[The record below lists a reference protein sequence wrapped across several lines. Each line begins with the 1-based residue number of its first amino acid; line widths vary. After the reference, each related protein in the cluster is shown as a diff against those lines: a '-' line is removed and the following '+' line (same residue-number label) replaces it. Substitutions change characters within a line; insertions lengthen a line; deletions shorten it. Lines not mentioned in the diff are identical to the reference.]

1 MTVNEDS
8 FTNWKNREE
17 IAESMIP
24 IIGKLHRERDVTVLL
39 HSRSLVNK
47 SVVSILKT
55 HRFARQIAGEELSVT
70 ETFPFLQ
77 ALTTL
82 DLGPSQIDIGMLAA
96 TYKADD
102 QGLSVADFT
111 ARAVAGATGPDKIE
125 RREPRD
131 VVLYGFGRIGR
142 LLARLLIEKSGS
154 GNGLRLRAIVVRK
167 GAGQDIVKRASL
179 LRRDSIHGQFHGTI
193 TVDEANNKIIANGN
207 EIAMI
212 YADDPAAVDYTAY
225 GIKDAIL
232 IDNTGRWRDR
242 EGLSNHLRPGIAKVV
257 LTAPGKGDVPNIV
270 HGVNHDSIKPDEQIL
285 SCASC
290 TTNAIVPPLKAMA
303 DEYGVLRGHVETVHS
318 FTNDQN
324 LLDNYHKSD
333 RRGRSAPLNMVITET
348 GAASAVAKALP
359 DLEATITGSS
369 IRVPVPDVSIAI
381 LNLQLARE
389 TTRED
394 VLDHLRQV
402 SLTSPLKRQIDF
414 TTAPD
419 AVSSDFIGSRHASIV
434 DAGATKVEGDNAIL
448 YLWYDNE
455 FGYSCQV
462 VRVVQY
468 VSGVEY
474 PTFRPRPPDP
484 GPRPFGSALPP
495 CRWEG
500 GAVLP
505 PGTSVR
511 SALQVE
517 PVPVCRVRGCVAEAV
532 VDVSHIGVAVGGVGQ
547 EAAEVRTAPVGLP
560 DRLGLHPSAEAVSAV
575 LGQHT
580 GAVVLGITRAVA
592 GDDEFGEP
600 GDRAVGGVDGDDGVQ
615 LVAALGDGLRRGP
628 DPVHVPGHG
637 GVVGVV
643 HGHVVHGAAGG
654 GEGPGEVV
662 GDGALP

>member
-1 MTVNEDS
+1 MTVNDDS

-24 IIGKLHRERDVTVLL
+24 MIGKLHRERDVTVLL

-70 ETFPFLQ
+70 ETLPFLK

-96 TYKADD
+96 TYKDD
-102 QGLSVADFT
+102 DRGLSVEEFT
-111 ARAVAGATGPDKIE
+111 AEAVAGATGANKIE
-125 RREPRD
+125 CRQGRD

-142 LLARLLIEKSGS
+142 LVARLLIEKAGS
-154 GNGLRLRAIVVRK
+154 GNGLRLRAIVVRGG
-167 GAGQDIVKRASL
+167 GAGEDIVKRASL
-179 LRRDSIHGQFHGTI
+179 LRRDSIHGQFQGTI
-193 TVDEANNKIIANGN
+193 TVDEANSTIVANGN
-207 EIAMI
+207 EIKVI
-212 YADDPAAVDYTAY
+212 YADDPKQVDYTAY

-232 IDNTGRWRDR
+232 IDNTGKWRDR
-242 EGLSNHLRPGIAKVV
+242 EGLSQHLRPGIAKVV

-270 HGVNHDSIKPDEQIL
+270 HGVNHDTIKPDEQIL

-290 TTNAIVPPLKAMA
+290 TTNAIVPPLKAMD
-303 DEYGVLRGHVETVHS
+303 DEFGVRRGHVETVHS

-324 LLDNYHKSD
+324 LLDNYHKSE

-359 DLEATITGSS
+359 ELKARITGSS

-389 TTRED
+389 TTREE

-414 TTAPD
+414 ISAPD

-434 DAGATKVEGDNAIL
+434 DAGATKVDGDNAIL

-462 VRVVQY
+462 IRVVQY

-474 PTFRPRPPDP
+474 PTFPAP
-484 GPRPFGSALPP
+484 
-495 CRWEG
+495 
-500 GAVLP
+500 AV
-505 PGTSVR
+505 
-511 SALQVE
+511 
-517 PVPVCRVRGCVAEAV
+517 
-532 VDVSHIGVAVGGVGQ
+532 
-547 EAAEVRTAPVGLP
+547 
-560 DRLGLHPSAEAVSAV
+560 
-575 LGQHT
+575 
-580 GAVVLGITRAVA
+580 
-592 GDDEFGEP
+592 
-600 GDRAVGGVDGDDGVQ
+600 
-615 LVAALGDGLRRGP
+615 
-628 DPVHVPGHG
+628 
-637 GVVGVV
+637 
-643 HGHVVHGAAGG
+643 
-654 GEGPGEVV
+654 
-662 GDGALP
+662 

>member
-1 MTVNEDS
+1 MTVNEDT
-8 FTNWKNREE
+8 FTNWKHREE

-70 ETFPFLQ
+70 ETLPFLN

-96 TYKADD
+96 TYRADD
-102 QGLSVADFT
+102 RGLSVEEFT
-111 ARAVAGATGPDKIE
+111 AEAVAGATGANKID
-125 RREPRD
+125 RRESRD

-142 LLARLLIEKSGS
+142 LVARLLIEKAGS
-154 GNGLRLRAIVVRK
+154 GNGLRLRAIVVRRS
-167 GAGQDIVKRASL
+167 GATDGADLVKRASL
-179 LRRDSIHGQFHGTI
+179 LRRDSIHGQFQGTI
-193 TVDEANNKIIANGN
+193 TVDEASSKIIANGN
-207 EIAMI
+207 EIKVI
-212 YADDPAAVDYTAY
+212 YSDDPTSVDYTAY
-225 GIKDAIL
+225 GIRDAVL

-242 EGLSNHLRPGIAKVV
+242 EGLSKHLRPGIDKVI

-270 HGVNHDSIKPDEQIL
+270 HGVNHDTIKQDEQII

-359 DLEATITGSS
+359 DLQAKITGSS

-389 TTRED
+389 TDRDE
-394 VLDHLRQV
+394 VLDYLRNV

-414 TTAPD
+414 ISAPD
-419 AVSSDFIGSRHASIV
+419 AVSNDFIGSRHASIV
-434 DAGATKVEGDNAIL
+434 DAGATKVDGDNAIL

-468 VSGVEY
+468 VSGAEY
-474 PTFRPRPPDP
+474 PTYP
-484 GPRPFGSALPP
+484 
-495 CRWEG
+495 
-500 GAVLP
+500 
-505 PGTSVR
+505 
-511 SALQVE
+511 
-517 PVPVCRVRGCVAEAV
+517 
-532 VDVSHIGVAVGGVGQ
+532 
-547 EAAEVRTAPVGLP
+547 APV
-560 DRLGLHPSAEAVSAV
+560 A
-575 LGQHT
+575 
-580 GAVVLGITRAVA
+580 
-592 GDDEFGEP
+592 
-600 GDRAVGGVDGDDGVQ
+600 
-615 LVAALGDGLRRGP
+615 
-628 DPVHVPGHG
+628 
-637 GVVGVV
+637 
-643 HGHVVHGAAGG
+643 
-654 GEGPGEVV
+654 
-662 GDGALP
+662 

>member
-1 MTVNEDS
+1 MTVNEDT

-24 IIGKLHRERDVTVLL
+24 VIGKLHRERDVTVLV

-70 ETFPFLQ
+70 ETLPFLR

-96 TYKADD
+96 TYRADD
-102 QGLSVADFT
+102 HGLTVEEFT
-111 ARAVAGATGPDKIE
+111 ARAVAGATGANKIE
-125 RREPRD
+125 RGDGRD

-142 LLARLLIEKSGS
+142 LVARLLIEKSGS
-154 GNGLRLRAIVVRK
+154 GNGLRLRAIVVR
-167 GAGQDIVKRASL
+167 GGGGRADEDLVKRASL
-179 LRRDSIHGQFHGTI
+179 LRRDSIHGQFQGTI
-193 TVDEANNKIIANGN
+193 TVDEANSTITANGN
-207 EIAMI
+207 EIKVI
-212 YADDPAAVDYTAY
+212 YANDPSEVDYTAY
-225 GIKDAIL
+225 GIDNAIL
-232 IDNTGRWRDR
+232 IDNTGKWRDR
-242 EGLSNHLRPGIAKVV
+242 EGLSEHLRPGIDKVV

-270 HGVNHDSIKPDEQIL
+270 HGVNHDTIKPDERIL

-324 LLDNYHKSD
+324 LLDNYHKAD

-359 DLEATITGSS
+359 DLKAPITGSS

-381 LNLQLARE
+381 LSLRLGRE
-389 TTRED
+389 TSREE
-394 VLDHLRQV
+394 VLDHLRDV

-434 DAGATKVEGDNAIL
+434 DAGATKVDGDNAIL

-462 VRVVQY
+462 IRVVQH

-474 PTFRPRPPDP
+474 PTFP
-484 GPRPFGSALPP
+484 
-495 CRWEG
+495 
-500 GAVLP
+500 
-505 PGTSVR
+505 
-511 SALQVE
+511 
-517 PVPVCRVRGCVAEAV
+517 
-532 VDVSHIGVAVGGVGQ
+532 
-547 EAAEVRTAPVGLP
+547 APV
-560 DRLGLHPSAEAVSAV
+560 A
-575 LGQHT
+575 
-580 GAVVLGITRAVA
+580 
-592 GDDEFGEP
+592 
-600 GDRAVGGVDGDDGVQ
+600 
-615 LVAALGDGLRRGP
+615 
-628 DPVHVPGHG
+628 
-637 GVVGVV
+637 
-643 HGHVVHGAAGG
+643 
-654 GEGPGEVV
+654 
-662 GDGALP
+662 

>member
-1 MTVNEDS
+1 MTVNDDS

-17 IAESMIP
+17 IAESIIP

-70 ETFPFLQ
+70 ETLPFLK
-77 ALTTL
+77 ALGTL

-96 TYKADD
+96 MYRTDD

-111 ARAVAGATGPDKIE
+111 ARAVAGATGADKIE
-125 RREPRD
+125 HGEGRD

-142 LLARLLIEKSGS
+142 LVARLLIEKAGS
-154 GNGLRLRAIVVRK
+154 GNGLRLRAIVVR
-167 GAGQDIVKRASL
+167 GGGDRAAEDLVKRASL
-179 LRRDSIHGQFHGTI
+179 LRRDSIHGQFQGTI
-193 TVDEANNKIIANGN
+193 TVDEASCSIIANGN
-207 EIAMI
+207 TIRVI
-212 YADDPAAVDYTAY
+212 HADDPAEVDYTAY

-232 IDNTGRWRDR
+232 IDNTGKWRDR
-242 EGLSNHLRPGIAKVV
+242 EGLSKHLRPGIDKVV

-270 HGVNHDSIKPDEQIL
+270 HGVNHDMVKPDERIL

-290 TTNAIVPPLKAMA
+290 TTNAIVPPLKAMD

-324 LLDNYHKSD
+324 LLDNYHKSE

-359 DLEATITGSS
+359 DLKARITGSS

-389 TTRED
+389 VTREE
-394 VLDHLRQV
+394 VLEYLRDV
-402 SLTSPLKRQIDF
+402 SLTSPMRRQIDF
-414 TTAPD
+414 ISAPD

-434 DAGATKVEGDNAIL
+434 DAGALKAEGDNAIL

-462 VRVVQY
+462 IRVVQH

-474 PTFRPRPPDP
+474 PTYPAP
-484 GPRPFGSALPP
+484 
-495 CRWEG
+495 
-500 GAVLP
+500 
-505 PGTSVR
+505 
-511 SALQVE
+511 
-517 PVPVCRVRGCVAEAV
+517 
-532 VDVSHIGVAVGGVGQ
+532 
-547 EAAEVRTAPVGLP
+547 AA
-560 DRLGLHPSAEAVSAV
+560 
-575 LGQHT
+575 
-580 GAVVLGITRAVA
+580 
-592 GDDEFGEP
+592 
-600 GDRAVGGVDGDDGVQ
+600 
-615 LVAALGDGLRRGP
+615 
-628 DPVHVPGHG
+628 
-637 GVVGVV
+637 
-643 HGHVVHGAAGG
+643 
-654 GEGPGEVV
+654 
-662 GDGALP
+662 

>member
-1 MTVNEDS
+1 VTVNDDS

-70 ETFPFLQ
+70 ETFPFLK
-77 ALTTL
+77 ALGTL

-96 TYKADD
+96 MYRTDD
-102 QGLSVADFT
+102 QGLSVGDFT
-111 ARAVAGATGPDKIE
+111 ARAVAGATGADKIE
-125 RREPRD
+125 HGEGRD

-142 LLARLLIEKSGS
+142 LVARLLIEKAGS
-154 GNGLRLRAIVVRK
+154 GNGLRLRAIVVR
-167 GAGQDIVKRASL
+167 GGGDRAAEDLVKRASL
-179 LRRDSIHGQFHGTI
+179 LRRDSIHGQFQGTI
-193 TVDEANNKIIANGN
+193 TVDEASCSITANGN
-207 EIAMI
+207 TIRVI
-212 YADDPAAVDYTAY
+212 HADDPAEVDYTAY

-232 IDNTGRWRDR
+232 IDNTGKWRDR
-242 EGLSNHLRPGIAKVV
+242 EGLSKHLRPGIDKVV

-270 HGVNHDSIKPDEQIL
+270 HGVNHDMVKPDERIL

-290 TTNAIVPPLKAMA
+290 TTNAIVPPLKAMN

-324 LLDNYHKSD
+324 LLDNYHKSE

-359 DLEATITGSS
+359 DLKARITGSS

-389 TTRED
+389 VTREE
-394 VLDHLRQV
+394 VLEYLRDV
-402 SLTSPLKRQIDF
+402 SLTSPMRRQIDF
-414 TTAPD
+414 ISAPD

-434 DAGATKVEGDNAIL
+434 DAGALKAEGDNAIL

-462 VRVVQY
+462 IRVVQH

-474 PTFRPRPPDP
+474 PTYPAP
-484 GPRPFGSALPP
+484 
-495 CRWEG
+495 
-500 GAVLP
+500 
-505 PGTSVR
+505 
-511 SALQVE
+511 
-517 PVPVCRVRGCVAEAV
+517 
-532 VDVSHIGVAVGGVGQ
+532 
-547 EAAEVRTAPVGLP
+547 AA
-560 DRLGLHPSAEAVSAV
+560 
-575 LGQHT
+575 
-580 GAVVLGITRAVA
+580 
-592 GDDEFGEP
+592 
-600 GDRAVGGVDGDDGVQ
+600 
-615 LVAALGDGLRRGP
+615 
-628 DPVHVPGHG
+628 
-637 GVVGVV
+637 
-643 HGHVVHGAAGG
+643 
-654 GEGPGEVV
+654 
-662 GDGALP
+662 

>member
-1 MTVNEDS
+1 MTVNDDS

-70 ETFPFLQ
+70 ETFPFLK
-77 ALTTL
+77 ALGTL

-96 TYKADD
+96 MYRTDD
-102 QGLSVADFT
+102 QGLSVGDFT
-111 ARAVAGATGPDKIE
+111 ARAVAGATGADKIE
-125 RREPRD
+125 RGEGRD

-142 LLARLLIEKSGS
+142 LVARLLIEKAGS
-154 GNGLRLRAIVVRK
+154 GNGLRLRAIVVR
-167 GAGQDIVKRASL
+167 GGGDRAAEDLVKRASL
-179 LRRDSIHGQFHGTI
+179 LRRDSIHGQFQGTI
-193 TVDEANNKIIANGN
+193 TVDEASCSIIANGN
-207 EIAMI
+207 TIRVI
-212 YADDPAAVDYTAY
+212 HADDPAEVDYTAY

-232 IDNTGRWRDR
+232 IDNTGKWRDR
-242 EGLSNHLRPGIAKVV
+242 EGLSKHLRPGIDKVV

-270 HGVNHDSIKPDEQIL
+270 HGVNHDMVKPDERIL

-290 TTNAIVPPLKAMA
+290 TTNAIVPPLKAMD

-324 LLDNYHKSD
+324 LLDNYHKSE

-359 DLEATITGSS
+359 DLKARITGSS

-389 TTRED
+389 VTREE
-394 VLDHLRQV
+394 VLEYLRDV
-402 SLTSPLKRQIDF
+402 SLTSPMRRQIDF
-414 TTAPD
+414 ISAPD

-434 DAGATKVEGDNAIL
+434 DAGALKAEGDNAIL

-462 VRVVQY
+462 IRVVQH

-474 PTFRPRPPDP
+474 PTYPAP
-484 GPRPFGSALPP
+484 
-495 CRWEG
+495 
-500 GAVLP
+500 
-505 PGTSVR
+505 
-511 SALQVE
+511 
-517 PVPVCRVRGCVAEAV
+517 
-532 VDVSHIGVAVGGVGQ
+532 
-547 EAAEVRTAPVGLP
+547 AA
-560 DRLGLHPSAEAVSAV
+560 
-575 LGQHT
+575 
-580 GAVVLGITRAVA
+580 
-592 GDDEFGEP
+592 
-600 GDRAVGGVDGDDGVQ
+600 
-615 LVAALGDGLRRGP
+615 
-628 DPVHVPGHG
+628 
-637 GVVGVV
+637 
-643 HGHVVHGAAGG
+643 
-654 GEGPGEVV
+654 
-662 GDGALP
+662 

>member
-1 MTVNEDS
+1 MTVNDDS
-8 FTNWKNREE
+8 FTNWMHREE

-70 ETFPFLQ
+70 ETMPFLQ

-82 DLGPSQIDIGMLAA
+82 DLGPSQIDLGMLAA

-102 QGLSVADFT
+102 RGLSVAEFT
-111 ARAVAGATGPDKIE
+111 AEAVAGATGADKIE

-142 LLARLLIEKSGS
+142 LVARLLIEKAGS
-154 GNGLRLRAIVVRK
+154 GNGLRLRAIVVR
-167 GAGQDIVKRASL
+167 GGGRAAEDLVKRASL
-179 LRRDSIHGQFHGTI
+179 LRRDSIHGQFQGTI
-193 TVDEANNKIIANGN
+193 TVDEAGSTIVANGN
-207 EIAMI
+207 AIKVI
-212 YADDPAAVDYTAY
+212 YADDPSQVDYTEY
-225 GIKDAIL
+225 GIRDAIL
-232 IDNTGRWRDR
+232 IDNTGKWRDR
-242 EGLSNHLRPGIAKVV
+242 EGLSKHLRPGIDKVV

-270 HGVNHDSIKPDEQIL
+270 HGVNHDTIKPDEQIL

-290 TTNAIVPPLKAMA
+290 TTNAIVPPLKAMD

-324 LLDNYHKSD
+324 LLDNYHKAE

-359 DLEATITGSS
+359 DLKAPITGSS

-394 VLDHLRQV
+394 VHDYLREV

-434 DAGATKVEGDNAIL
+434 DAGALKVEGDNAIL

-462 VRVVQY
+462 VRVVQH

-474 PTFRPRPPDP
+474 PTYP
-484 GPRPFGSALPP
+484 AT
-495 CRWEG
+495 
-500 GAVLP
+500 AV
-505 PGTSVR
+505 
-511 SALQVE
+511 
-517 PVPVCRVRGCVAEAV
+517 
-532 VDVSHIGVAVGGVGQ
+532 
-547 EAAEVRTAPVGLP
+547 
-560 DRLGLHPSAEAVSAV
+560 
-575 LGQHT
+575 
-580 GAVVLGITRAVA
+580 
-592 GDDEFGEP
+592 
-600 GDRAVGGVDGDDGVQ
+600 
-615 LVAALGDGLRRGP
+615 
-628 DPVHVPGHG
+628 
-637 GVVGVV
+637 
-643 HGHVVHGAAGG
+643 
-654 GEGPGEVV
+654 
-662 GDGALP
+662 

>member
-1 MTVNEDS
+1 MTVNDDS
-8 FTNWKNREE
+8 FTSWKNREE

-24 IIGKLHRERDVTVLL
+24 VIGKLHRERDVTVLL

-70 ETFPFLQ
+70 DTLPFLQ

-96 TYKADD
+96 TYAADER
-102 QGLSVADFT
+102 GLSVAEFT
-111 ARAVAGATGPDKIE
+111 AEAVAGATGANKIE
-125 RREPRD
+125 RGDGRD

-142 LLARLLIEKSGS
+142 LVARLLIEKAGS
-154 GNGLRLRAIVVRK
+154 GNGLRLRAIVVRR
-167 GAGQDIVKRASL
+167 GGGRAVEDLVKRASL
-179 LRRDSIHGQFHGTI
+179 LRRDSIHGQFQGTI
-193 TVDEANNKIIANGN
+193 TVDEAKNTIVANGN
-207 EIAMI
+207 EIKVI
-212 YADDPAAVDYTAY
+212 YANDPSEVDYTAY

-232 IDNTGRWRDR
+232 IDNTGKWRDR
-242 EGLSNHLRPGIAKVV
+242 EGLSNHLRPGIDKVV

-270 HGVNHDSIKPDEQIL
+270 HGVNHDTIKPDEQIL

-324 LLDNYHKSD
+324 LLDNYHKAD

-359 DLEATITGSS
+359 ELKAPITGSS

-381 LNLQLARE
+381 LSLRLGRE
-389 TTRED
+389 TTRDE
-394 VLDHLRQV
+394 VLDYLRNV

-419 AVSSDFIGSRHASIV
+419 AVSSDFMGSRHASIV
-434 DAGATKVEGDNAIL
+434 DAGATKVDGDNAIL

-462 VRVVQY
+462 IRVVQH

-474 PTFRPRPPDP
+474 PTYPAP
-484 GPRPFGSALPP
+484 
-495 CRWEG
+495 
-500 GAVLP
+500 AV
-505 PGTSVR
+505 
-511 SALQVE
+511 
-517 PVPVCRVRGCVAEAV
+517 
-532 VDVSHIGVAVGGVGQ
+532 
-547 EAAEVRTAPVGLP
+547 
-560 DRLGLHPSAEAVSAV
+560 
-575 LGQHT
+575 
-580 GAVVLGITRAVA
+580 
-592 GDDEFGEP
+592 
-600 GDRAVGGVDGDDGVQ
+600 
-615 LVAALGDGLRRGP
+615 
-628 DPVHVPGHG
+628 
-637 GVVGVV
+637 
-643 HGHVVHGAAGG
+643 
-654 GEGPGEVV
+654 
-662 GDGALP
+662 

>member
-8 FTNWKNREE
+8 FTNWKHREE

-24 IIGKLHRERDVTVLL
+24 IIGKLQRERDVTVLL

-55 HRFARQIAGEELSVT
+55 HRFARQIAGSELSVT
-70 ETFPFLQ
+70 DTLPFLQ

-96 TYKADD
+96 LYKTDD
-102 QGLSVADFT
+102 RGLPVEEFT
-111 ARAVAGATGPDKIE
+111 AEAVAGATGANKIE
-125 RREPRD
+125 CREPRD

-142 LLARLLIEKSGS
+142 LLARLLIEKAGS
-154 GNGLRLRAIVVRK
+154 GNGLRLRAIVVRR
-167 GAGQDIVKRASL
+167 GAGQDLVKRASL

-193 TVDEANNKIIANGN
+193 TVDEANSTIVANGN
-207 EIAMI
+207 EIKVI
-212 YADDPAAVDYTAY
+212 YSDDPTSVDYTAY
-225 GIKDAIL
+225 GIKNAIL

-242 EGLSNHLRPGIAKVV
+242 EGLSQHLQPGIDKVV
-257 LTAPGKGDVPNIV
+257 LTAPGKGDVPNVV
-270 HGVNHDSIKPDEQIL
+270 HGVNHDMIKPDEQIL

-359 DLEATITGSS
+359 DLKATITGSS

-381 LNLQLARE
+381 LSLRLGRE
-389 TTRED
+389 TTREE
-394 VLDHLRQV
+394 VLDHLREV

-414 TTAPD
+414 TSAPD

-434 DAGATKVEGDNAIL
+434 DAGATKVDGDNAIL

-462 VRVVQY
+462 IRVVQH

-474 PTFRPRPPDP
+474 PTYPAP
-484 GPRPFGSALPP
+484 
-495 CRWEG
+495 
-500 GAVLP
+500 
-505 PGTSVR
+505 
-511 SALQVE
+511 QV
-517 PVPVCRVRGCVAEAV
+517 
-532 VDVSHIGVAVGGVGQ
+532 
-547 EAAEVRTAPVGLP
+547 
-560 DRLGLHPSAEAVSAV
+560 
-575 LGQHT
+575 
-580 GAVVLGITRAVA
+580 
-592 GDDEFGEP
+592 
-600 GDRAVGGVDGDDGVQ
+600 
-615 LVAALGDGLRRGP
+615 
-628 DPVHVPGHG
+628 
-637 GVVGVV
+637 
-643 HGHVVHGAAGG
+643 
-654 GEGPGEVV
+654 
-662 GDGALP
+662 

>member
-1 MTVNEDS
+1 MTVNDDS

-55 HRFARQIAGEELSVT
+55 HRFARQIAGGELSVT
-70 ETFPFLQ
+70 ETLPFLQ

-102 QGLSVADFT
+102 RGLSVEEFT
-111 ARAVAGATGPDKIE
+111 AEAVAGATGANKIE
-125 RREPRD
+125 RSEGRD

-142 LLARLLIEKSGS
+142 LVARLLIEKAAG
-154 GNGLRLRAIVVRK
+154 GNGLRLRAIVVRP
-167 GAGQDIVKRASL
+167 GGGRAAEDLVKRASL
-179 LRRDSIHGQFHGTI
+179 LRRDSIHGQFQGTI
-193 TVDEANNKIIANGN
+193 TVDEANSTIVANGN
-207 EIAMI
+207 EIKVI
-212 YADDPAAVDYTAY
+212 YAGDPSEVDYTAY

-232 IDNTGRWRDR
+232 IDNTGKWRDR
-242 EGLSNHLRPGIAKVV
+242 EGLSTHLRPGIDKVV

-270 HGVNHDSIKPDEQIL
+270 HGVNHDTIKPDDQIL

-324 LLDNYHKSD
+324 LLDNYHKAD

-359 DLEATITGSS
+359 ELKAPITGSS

-381 LNLQLARE
+381 LSLRLERE
-389 TTRED
+389 TTREE
-394 VLDHLRQV
+394 VLDYLRNV

-434 DAGATKVEGDNAIL
+434 DAGATKVDGDNAIL

-462 VRVVQY
+462 IRVVQH

-474 PTFRPRPPDP
+474 PTYPAP
-484 GPRPFGSALPP
+484 
-495 CRWEG
+495 
-500 GAVLP
+500 AV
-505 PGTSVR
+505 
-511 SALQVE
+511 
-517 PVPVCRVRGCVAEAV
+517 
-532 VDVSHIGVAVGGVGQ
+532 
-547 EAAEVRTAPVGLP
+547 
-560 DRLGLHPSAEAVSAV
+560 
-575 LGQHT
+575 
-580 GAVVLGITRAVA
+580 
-592 GDDEFGEP
+592 
-600 GDRAVGGVDGDDGVQ
+600 
-615 LVAALGDGLRRGP
+615 
-628 DPVHVPGHG
+628 
-637 GVVGVV
+637 
-643 HGHVVHGAAGG
+643 
-654 GEGPGEVV
+654 
-662 GDGALP
+662 

>member
-24 IIGKLHRERDVTVLL
+24 LIGKLHRERDVTVLL

-70 ETFPFLQ
+70 ETMPFLQ
-77 ALTTL
+77 ALTAL

-96 TYKADD
+96 TYRSDD
-102 QGLSVADFT
+102 RGLSVAAFT
-111 ARAVAGATGPDKIE
+111 AEAVAGATGANKLE
-125 RREPRD
+125 RREGRD

-142 LLARLLIEKSGS
+142 LVARLLIEKAGS
-154 GNGLRLRAIVVRK
+154 GNGLRLRAIVVR
-167 GAGQDIVKRASL
+167 GDARRAAEDIVKRASL
-179 LRRDSIHGQFHGTI
+179 LRRDSIHGQFQGTI
-193 TVDEANNKIIANGN
+193 TVDEANGAIIANGN
-207 EIAMI
+207 EIKVI
-212 YADDPAAVDYTAY
+212 HADDPASVDYTAY

-232 IDNTGRWRDR
+232 IDNTGKWRDR
-242 EGLSNHLRPGIAKVV
+242 EGLSQHLRPGIDKVV

-270 HGVNHDSIKPDEQIL
+270 HGVNHDTVKPDERIL

-290 TTNAIVPPLKAMA
+290 TTNAIVPPLKAMD

-324 LLDNYHKSD
+324 LLDNYHKSE

-348 GAASAVAKALP
+348 GAASAVTKALP
-359 DLEATITGSS
+359 DLKARITGSS

-389 TTRED
+389 TTREQ
-394 VLDHLRQV
+394 VLDHLRNV

-414 TTAPD
+414 ISAPD
-419 AVSSDFIGSRHASIV
+419 AVSSDFIGSRHASII

-462 VRVVQY
+462 VRVVQH

-474 PTFRPRPPDP
+474 PTYPAP
-484 GPRPFGSALPP
+484 
-495 CRWEG
+495 
-500 GAVLP
+500 AV
-505 PGTSVR
+505 
-511 SALQVE
+511 
-517 PVPVCRVRGCVAEAV
+517 
-532 VDVSHIGVAVGGVGQ
+532 
-547 EAAEVRTAPVGLP
+547 
-560 DRLGLHPSAEAVSAV
+560 
-575 LGQHT
+575 
-580 GAVVLGITRAVA
+580 
-592 GDDEFGEP
+592 
-600 GDRAVGGVDGDDGVQ
+600 
-615 LVAALGDGLRRGP
+615 
-628 DPVHVPGHG
+628 
-637 GVVGVV
+637 
-643 HGHVVHGAAGG
+643 
-654 GEGPGEVV
+654 
-662 GDGALP
+662 